1 MCAAK
6 KLLFCVFWN
15 LLLWCCFHV
24 EKTKKKTISKIL
36 YLDMLLASSNDES
49 KDLPKKLFLGGKK
62 KKFHL
67 KRSELGE
74 SNSSNKNK
82 TKVFFCKNRNISLYV
97 KYSPFKY
104 SSPFLST
111 VFSWL
116 PPFALLEVTSLFFLS
131 SRMWKSWFWKN
142 ISSFRKTT
150 KNCIFVVFHFQRW
163 MWKKFFRGSL
173 ISHFCQ

>member
-1 MCAAK
+1 MTSVIYV
-6 KLLFCVFWN
+6 LLCVQQKNFFSVCSEI
-15 LLLWCCFHV
+15 CCFGAV
-24 EKTKKKTISKIL
+24 FMLKKRKKKQFRKFCTLTCYQHLATMRAKI
-36 YLDMLLASSNDES
+36 YQKNY
-49 KDLPKKLFLGGKK
+49 FWGVKK

-82 TKVFFCKNRNISLYV
+82 TKVFFCKNRNIQLYV

-131 SRMWKSWFWKN
+131 SRM
-142 ISSFRKTT
+142 
-150 KNCIFVVFHFQRW
+150 
-163 MWKKFFRGSL
+163 
-173 ISHFCQ
+173 